1 MLLEIATIIA
11 GFIALTWSADRF
23 VVGAAGTARTLGA
36 PAMIIG
42 ITVVGFGTS
51 APEILISGIAAWEG
65 QPGIA
70 MGNALGSNIANI
82 ALILGATAVIY
93 PLAMRASILSREIPL
108 LGAVTAITFILVVD
122 GTLARWEG
130 IALLAGLGGVMAW
143 LIIQARRGEAVADA
157 LGAELA
163 TELPDQPSLGYSL
176 GWLALGLTVLLLSS
190 RAVVWASVSIA
201 QTMGISDLIIGL
213 SVIALGTSLPELA
226 TCIASARKGESD
238 IALGN
243 IIGSNIF
250 NLFAVLGVAGSI
262 APLAVE
268 RISLTRDFP
277 VMAGLTLALAVLGWP
292 RRGLGRLGRLAGI
305 SLLACYLTYQLSLG
319 LMLA

>member
-1 MLLEIATIIA
+1 MLLELATLLT
-11 GFIALTWSADRF
+11 GFIVLTWSADRF
-23 VVGAAGTARTLGA
+23 VMGAAGTARTLGA

-51 APEILISGIAAWEG
+51 APEILISAIASWEG
-65 QPGIA
+65 QAGIA

-82 ALILGATAVIY
+82 ALILGVTALLY
-93 PLAMRASILSREIPL
+93 PLAMRSSILTRELPL
-108 LGAVTAITFILVVD
+108 LAAVTVATFALVVD
-122 GTLARWEG
+122 GVLARWEG
-130 IALLAGLGGVMAW
+130 GVLLLGLGCVMAW
-143 LIIQARRGEAVADA
+143 LIVEARRGDAVADA

-163 TELPDQPSLGYSL
+163 AELPEHPGLGYSL
-176 GWLALGLTVLLLSS
+176 GWLLLGLALLLLSS

-201 QTMGISDLIIGL
+201 QAMGISDLVIGL

-250 NLFAVLGVAGSI
+250 NLFAVLGIAGSI
-262 APLAVE
+262 TSLDVE
-268 RISLTRDFP
+268 RVSLTRDFP
-277 VMAGLTLALAVLGWP
+277 VMAGLTVALFVFGWGRNGP
-292 RRGLGRLGRLAGI
+292 GRLGRWAGI

-319 LMLA
+319 LSLT